1 MSDKP
6 ISQLSLMPAP
16 LGGAISD
23 RLLLD
28 EKTIFG
34 HPPLEALC
42 IVFARC
48 NMACPSCCR
57 GSQHEDP
64 ETKLTV
70 GARSFSFDHVVR
82 EIETEMQ
89 AAGAYPGIK
98 KIPYLTGGDP
108 STFIRESVAL
118 AKYFADLGVK
128 IGFAHNGF
136 SAKFARAIAPYSQYA
151 AIDIKASRPHE
162 FEYTTGVKSSLFSK
176 YMQEVTQVLRIL
188 ASHDVFTEVRYPIF
202 DFTQESDMDEVAA
215 MASGEM
221 GSNSILLYRIYLPS
235 NEQTFVP
242 RTWSEITEI
251 ANRISA
257 RHPSIKIGCLEGF
270 SLNRKFALYAKGD
283 LIDTLGLKGVH
294 DFSSIAHNRGKFLRL
309 EAKDRLAMV

>member
-162 FEYTTGVKSSLFSK
+162 FEYTTGVKSSLFF
-176 YMQEVTQVLRIL
+176 QNT
-188 ASHDVFTEVRYPIF
+188 
-202 DFTQESDMDEVAA
+202 
-215 MASGEM
+215 
-221 GSNSILLYRIYLPS
+221 
-235 NEQTFVP
+235 
-242 RTWSEITEI
+242 
-251 ANRISA
+251 
-257 RHPSIKIGCLEGF
+257 C
-270 SLNRKFALYAKGD
+270 RK
-283 LIDTLGLKGVH
+283 
-294 DFSSIAHNRGKFLRL
+294 
-309 EAKDRLAMV
+309 